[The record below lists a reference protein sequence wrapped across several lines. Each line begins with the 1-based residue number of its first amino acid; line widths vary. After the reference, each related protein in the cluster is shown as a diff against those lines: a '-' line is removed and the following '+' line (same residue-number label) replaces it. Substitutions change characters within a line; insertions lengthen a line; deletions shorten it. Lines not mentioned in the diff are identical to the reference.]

1 MDNDLNVLTLYNE
14 KNMPRIKAF
23 NSAVKSEYE
32 VQTNYEQV
40 DVNFEWL
47 EIMEDTVRYLDNILR
62 NPNRFIVNEEEV
74 VKVEQ
79 ARRITVESIKH
90 LSKHTNFIQEI
101 DPVTDDVK
109 PSKILNINKDESYN
123 TYENRVI
130 YTLIQ
135 NMRIFIDMR
144 KRKLVTQSYSKN
156 HKKGEYHGVARVGSE
171 NVNIDISMN
180 SKADSK
186 KAYGAKGDL
195 SIEERIAKLEL
206 RITDLTNTSV
216 YKSLAKAHVAKV
228 IPPIKKTNLIL
239 KTVNFQYA
247 MRLWDYLARYRDD
260 GNKSTKN
267 NLVYKEDKHVQKMFD
282 DVFLLNYLVLNSLGG
297 NDDKTFKKE
306 QNREAIETLTNNMIT
321 KIVEINS
328 DLPVEEI
335 EKIIGDKIAV
345 IKSKK
350 EASIAEVSNKL
361 NSKMQSLISKIITFD
376 FR

>member
-135 NMRIFIDMR
+135 NMRMFIDMR

-186 KAYGAKGDL
+186 KSYGAKDDL

-239 KTVNFQYA
+239 KNVNFQYA

-321 KIVEINS
+321 KILEINS